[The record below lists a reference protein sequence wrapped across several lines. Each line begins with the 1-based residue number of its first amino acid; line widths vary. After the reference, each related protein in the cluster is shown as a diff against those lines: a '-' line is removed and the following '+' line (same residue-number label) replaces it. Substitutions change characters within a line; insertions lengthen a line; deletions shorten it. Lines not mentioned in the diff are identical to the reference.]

1 MTQVKTAVEY
11 AIAERDAL
19 KRERDALIVARNK
32 ARIERDVAVTRA
44 QRHDFLQRQ
53 VRDLK
58 DMLESARKAER
69 VWEGPFLK
77 KIAELDDELIA
88 LKSERDAFNEAIRQT
103 HIWLS
108 NKRDNGD
115 PKIYGEFIDVIF
127 PLLSQKP
134 TL

>member
-1 MTQVKTAVEY
+1 MPQVKTAVEY

-19 KRERDALIVARNK
+19 KSERDALIVERNR

-58 DMLESARKAER
+58 DMLESAREAER

-88 LKSERDAFNEAIRQT
+88 LKSERDELKKERDWLRREFQQLRQ
-103 HIWLS
+103 
-108 NKRDNGD
+108 NKILNDAG
-115 PKIYGEFIDVIF
+115 IDAG
-127 PLLSQKP
+127 PLIHKDYQDS
-134 TL
+134 